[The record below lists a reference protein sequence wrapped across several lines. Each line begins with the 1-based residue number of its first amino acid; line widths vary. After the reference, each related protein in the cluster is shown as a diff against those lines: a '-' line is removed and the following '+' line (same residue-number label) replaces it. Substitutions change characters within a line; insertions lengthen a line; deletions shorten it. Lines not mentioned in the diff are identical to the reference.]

1 MRAVGFDTGLGAT
14 YPRAVSRA
22 PTPPPIRYEERAPAP
37 PDGPVDLSALLEG
50 AGPLELD
57 IGFGRGRSFLERA
70 RARRGRLIGI
80 ELKAKLAYE
89 VEQRRLR
96 EGLETARAFRADA
109 RELLGRAGPDGC
121 VARVFIHF
129 PDPWW
134 KKRHVKRMVVTDA
147 FLDTLARLIEPSGEL
162 YVATDVEERAAE
174 YEARLAAHGAFEV
187 RRIDENPFA
196 RSNRE
201 VRADEDG
208 LPVYRLLARRAP
220 TRR

>member
-1 MRAVGFDTGLGAT
+1 MRAIGFDTGAPPT

-37 PDGPVDLSALLEG
+37 PDGPVDLLALVEG
-50 AGPLELD
+50 DGPLELD
-57 IGFGRGRSFLERA
+57 VGFGRGRSFLERA
-70 RARRGRLIGI
+70 RARVGRIVGI

-89 VEQRRLR
+89 VEQRRAR
-96 EGLETARAFRADA
+96 EGLVNARAFRADA
-109 RELLGRAGPDGC
+109 RELLERAGPDGC
-121 VARVFIHF
+121 VTRVFVHF

-134 KKRHVKRMVVTDA
+134 KKRHAKRMVVTDA
-147 FLDTLARLIEPSGEL
+147 FLDTLARLIGVGGEL

-174 YEARLAAHGAFEV
+174 YEARLAAHGAFDV

-208 LPVYRLLARRAP
+208 LPVHRLLARR
-220 TRR
+220 R